1 MFKNGKILSLGEIDL
16 TFNSASECVDAV
28 AFSFTSENTFYFC

>member
-16 TFNSASECVDAV
+16 TFHQAHLDALTGC
-28 AFSFTSENTFYFC
+28 FFFHK